1 MDYTKK
7 AEEILTEA
15 ESCWDRDGM
24 PEYPEQESFKKS
36 VAKALEEAHQAG
48 EVAGAERIVGAVKKR
63 HEDFYKKDPSVDVNC
78 SNAVHV
84 SAQEELK
91 AIKESHNS

>member
-36 VAKALEEAHQAG
+36 V
-48 EVAGAERIVGAVKKR
+48 
-63 HEDFYKKDPSVDVNC
+63 PS
-78 SNAVHV
+78 
-84 SAQEELK
+84 
-91 AIKESHNS
+91 